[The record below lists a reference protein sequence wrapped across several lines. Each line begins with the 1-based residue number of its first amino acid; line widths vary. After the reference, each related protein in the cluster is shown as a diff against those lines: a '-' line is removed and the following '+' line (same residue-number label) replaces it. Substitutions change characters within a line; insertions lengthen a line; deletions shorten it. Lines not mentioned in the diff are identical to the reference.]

1 MHYSPGGR
9 AFHAYVLTGQQLGDY
24 TYRGWRRETVAVYEG
39 KVVGLPTHGLVVHL
53 YYLRDLFSAAG
64 LRPPRTWDEAIA
76 IARRFNGTDLDGD
89 GAANDYGMCMW

>member
-1 MHYSPGGR
+1 M
-9 AFHAYVLTGQQLGDY
+9 LQLANVCGACVVY
-24 TYRGWRRETVAVYEG
+24 RETVAVYEG